1 MIQSHSQNRCFA
13 TFLLLIFGSRQ
24 RNLHKNQLVQAS
36 LTPDFRVNC
45 LGSEHFYY
53 NTKQTNGGIFMSPQK
68 IIQLIIGI
76 TIGCAGIYC
85 IISPGI
91 TVAAL
96 AWIVGLFMVL
106 HALSRIGVW
115 KERRA
120 LGFGENYELISAILS
135 LVFGAALIASNFFQF
150 MVSTFIIYILAAWI
164 AMLGVFRLII
174 SSNLRRLE
182 ADTSMFINNY
192 NAQMIGGVVLI
203 LVAVL
208 IFIKPAIVTTM
219 IGIFIGAC
227 LLLFGVQQVMSA
239 IRSK

>member
-1 MIQSHSQNRCFA
+1 
-13 TFLLLIFGSRQ
+13 
-24 RNLHKNQLVQAS
+24 
-36 LTPDFRVNC
+36 
-45 LGSEHFYY
+45 
-53 NTKQTNGGIFMSPQK
+53 MSPQK

-76 TIGCAGIYC
+76 SIGCAGIYC
-85 IISPGI
+85 IVSPGI

-135 LVFGAALIASNFFQF
+135 LVFGVALIASNFFQF